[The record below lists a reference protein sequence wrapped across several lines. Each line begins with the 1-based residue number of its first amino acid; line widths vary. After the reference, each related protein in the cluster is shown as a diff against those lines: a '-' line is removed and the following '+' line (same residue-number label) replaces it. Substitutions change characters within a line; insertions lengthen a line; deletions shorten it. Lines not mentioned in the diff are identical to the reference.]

1 MLLPRDNLE
10 IYDLLCKSFLNNFLD
25 VTRVDAPVAQPG
37 RAMDGTRFPVDPCKL
52 ALRKP

>member
-10 IYDLLCKSFLNNFLD
+10 IYDLLYKLFLNNFSV

-37 RAMDGTRFPVDPCKL
+37 RAMDENMFPVDPCRPV
-52 ALRKP
+52 LRKP